1 MVFGWGKKK
10 QEETPI
16 EEVPKDREISLSNV
30 SNIVTDLYELRTS
43 QTVSEIKNLRN
54 NTEPLINDLIKI
66 GKVLDNDNLNIDDID
81 KHLAIIVVRG
91 KKQVIDVIKRG
102 VTNLP
107 EVSSINDAQKLH
119 SSLNLILKKVGDVLG
134 RQTRVIH
141 IFAKKYANQL
151 KENLEVMNRNHSEI
165 SRILKNFES
174 TKSSVTEISNTLQ
187 QIKVLQTSQIEKTQ
201 KISNYSDESKKLQEK
216 ITSISKSIEEIKSS
230 DEYKK
235 YLDLK
240 IKLDSFI
247 SQKPKIK
254 NEISIQFTKI
264 SRPLG
269 RYEYASSLDKEQ
281 KNILTKLVNDPFDA
295 LVPENKDS
303 IIIILENVRKAISSG
318 SISVK
323 DVEKTLSQITET
335 EEKLDEL
342 IKQVS
347 EYFKKYQF
355 IQNDMNSFKSN
366 NLHSLENELTKNN
379 SFRDDSES
387 KIKTFQ
393 MEIHET
399 DLKIPQLISE
409 IEVQLRRFSNT
420 RYTILPS

>member
-10 QEETPI
+10 QEETPV
-16 EEVPKDREISLSNV
+16 EEIPKDQNISLSDV
-30 SNIVTDLYELRTS
+30 PNIMTDLYELRTS

-54 NTEPLINDLIKI
+54 NTEPLIVDLIKI
-66 GKVLDNDNLNIDDID
+66 GNVLDNDDLNIDDID

-91 KKQVIDVIKRG
+91 KKQVIDVIKKG

-107 EVSSINDAQKLH
+107 EVSSINDAQKLN
-119 SSLNLILKKVGDVLG
+119 SSLNSILKKVGDVLG

-165 SRILKNFES
+165 NDILKNFES
-174 TKSSVTEISNTLQ
+174 TKSNVAEISNTLE

-201 KISNYSDESKKLQEK
+201 KISDYSNESKKLQEK
-216 ITSISKSIEEIKSS
+216 ITLLSKSIEEIKSS
-230 DEYKK
+230 DRYKK

-240 IKLDSFI
+240 IKLDSFT
-247 SQKPKIK
+247 SQKSKIK

-295 LVPENKDS
+295 LVSENKDS

-347 EYFKKYQF
+347 EYFEKYKF
-355 IQNDMNSFKSN
+355 IQNDMNSFKSD
-366 NLHSLENELTKNN
+366 NLNSLENELTKNN

-393 MEIHET
+393 TEIHET

-409 IEVQLRRFSNT
+409 IEVQLRGFSNT
-420 RYTILPS
+420 KYTILPS

>member
-10 QEETPI
+10 EDTPV
-16 EEVPKDREISLSNV
+16 EEVPKDREILLSDV
-30 SNIVTDLYELRTS
+30 PRIVTDLYELRTS
-43 QTVSEIKNLRN
+43 QTVSEIKHLRN

-66 GKVLDNDNLNIDDID
+66 GNVLDNDNLNIDDID

-91 KKQVIDVIKRG
+91 KKQVIDVIKKG
-102 VTNLP
+102 VTHLP

-201 KISNYSDESKKLQEK
+201 KISDYSDESKKLQEK
-216 ITSISKSIEEIKSS
+216 IISLSKSIEEIKFS

-240 IKLDSFI
+240 IKLDLFV
-247 SQKPKIK
+247 SQKTKIK

-355 IQNDMNSFKSN
+355 IQNDMNSFKSD
-366 NLHSLENELTKNN
+366 NLYTLENELTKNN

>member
-66 GKVLDNDNLNIDDID
+66 GNVLDNDNLNIDDID

-201 KISNYSDESKKLQEK
+201 KISDYSDESKKLQEK
-216 ITSISKSIEEIKSS
+216 IISLSKSIEEIKFS

-240 IKLDSFI
+240 IKLDLFV
-247 SQKPKIK
+247 SQKTKIK

-323 DVEKTLSQITET
+323 DVEKTLSHITET

>member
-10 QEETPI
+10 EDTPV
-16 EEVPKDREISLSNV
+16 EEVPKDREILLSDV
-30 SNIVTDLYELRTS
+30 PRIVTDLYELRTS
-43 QTVSEIKNLRN
+43 QTVSEIKHLRN

-66 GKVLDNDNLNIDDID
+66 GNVLDNDNLNIDDID

-91 KKQVIDVIKRG
+91 KKQVIDVIKKG
-102 VTNLP
+102 VTHLP

-323 DVEKTLSQITET
+323 DVEKTLSHITET

-409 IEVQLRRFSNT
+409 IEVHLRRFSNT

>member
-1 MVFGWGKKK
+1 M
-10 QEETPI
+10 
-16 EEVPKDREISLSNV
+16 
-30 SNIVTDLYELRTS
+30 
-43 QTVSEIKNLRN
+43 
-54 NTEPLINDLIKI
+54 
-66 GKVLDNDNLNIDDID
+66 
-81 KHLAIIVVRG
+81 
-91 KKQVIDVIKRG
+91 
-102 VTNLP
+102 
-107 EVSSINDAQKLH
+107 
-119 SSLNLILKKVGDVLG
+119 LG

-141 IFAKKYANQL
+141 IFAKKHANQL

>member
-201 KISNYSDESKKLQEK
+201 KISDYSDESKKLQEK
-216 ITSISKSIEEIKSS
+216 IISLSKSIEEIKFS

-240 IKLDSFI
+240 IKLDLFV
-247 SQKPKIK
+247 SQKTKIK

-323 DVEKTLSQITET
+323 DVEKTLSHITET

>member
-10 QEETPI
+10 EDTPV
-16 EEVPKDREISLSNV
+16 EEVPKDREILLSDV
-30 SNIVTDLYELRTS
+30 PRIVTDLYELRTS
-43 QTVSEIKNLRN
+43 QTVSEIKHLRN

-66 GKVLDNDNLNIDDID
+66 GNVLDNDNLNIDDID

-91 KKQVIDVIKRG
+91 KKQVIDVIKKG
-102 VTNLP
+102 VTHLP

-201 KISNYSDESKKLQEK
+201 KISDYSDESKKLQEK
-216 ITSISKSIEEIKSS
+216 IISLSKSIEEIKFS

-240 IKLDSFI
+240 IKLDLFV
-247 SQKPKIK
+247 SQKTKIK